1 MPRLARSER
10 RNLTALV
17 AFCSAALLTACA
29 GPAGPETVADLDADQ
44 RQQLQRMLAEE
55 DRRPSAADADAL
67 RTGLSSEVPLMR
79 GFAVRGLGRLEDPA
93 ALQYLGPLLEDPVPA
108 VRAQAASAVA
118 QSVFEDA
125 SETAVRL
132 LGERLDDEADPRVR
146 GVLARALGRLRY
158 VDPAAA
164 ATTQTRLI
172 ALTRDAPVETLLPT
186 LRGLEWLA
194 RTNDF
199 VFDDAS
205 RTRLVEL
212 TRYGRRG
219 AEGAA
224 TGDQEP
230 ASEEQAALAARVRR
244 LAMATLRGGDALDA
258 DTVETSLY
266 DADLEVRRLAAAASG
281 TVPDEERMP
290 VLIEIALADSA
301 GAVRVEGLRW
311 YGRRLRPLRGC
322 QPIVDAIGDDDPHV
336 SLQAIDLLAQGCRP
350 GSAAEN
356 DPDVVALLEQIA
368 TEPSAANEWH
378 QPAHALLAL
387 ARLDAAAATGPI
399 GDMASHPTWQARMYA
414 ARAAGVAG
422 SVDVLENL
430 AGDPDPNVAAAAI
443 AGLAELGA
451 GTAPAALVALERDDY
466 QLLITA
472 ADALE
477 ATTEPGAR
485 AALAAA
491 LARITS
497 QRRETSRD
505 PRLALVERL
514 AELGGPVDAETLRPY
529 LLDFD
534 PRVAERAAETLEAWG
549 IADAIA
555 DPQPLT
561 LQPFPSI
568 EELLALEGS
577 SAIFEMAEGGSF
589 AIELYPF
596 EAPTNVARFARQAEA
611 GYFEGL
617 TFHRVVPN
625 FVVQGGSPGANE
637 YVGDG
642 PYSRDELG
650 MRSHLRGTVGISTRG
665 RDTGDSQIFINLVD
679 NVRLDHAYTII
690 GTVTRGMDV
699 VDAVLEGAKIAR
711 VTVEPAGAND

>member
-1 MPRLARSER
+1 LLA
-10 RNLTALV
+10 
-17 AFCSAALLTACA
+17 
-29 GPAGPETVADLDADQ
+29 
-44 RQQLQRMLAEE
+44 
-55 DRRPSAADADAL
+55 
-67 RTGLSSEVPLMR
+67 
-79 GFAVRGLGRLEDPA
+79 DPA
-93 ALQYLGPLLEDPVPA
+93 PA
-108 VRAQAASAVA
+108 VRAQAASALA
-118 QSVFEDA
+118 QSVFGDS
-125 SETAVRL
+125 SETAARL
-132 LGERLDDEADPRVR
+132 LGERLDEETDPQVR
-146 GVLARALGRLRY
+146 GALARALGRLRY
-158 VDPAAA
+158 DDPAAA
-164 ATTQTRLI
+164 ATTQARLV
-172 ALTRDAPVETLLPT
+172 ALTHDAPVETLLPT

-224 TGDQEP
+224 TDDQEAP
-230 ASEEQAALAARVRR
+230 SEEQAAITARVRR
-244 LAMATLRGGDALDA
+244 LAMATLRGGDELDA
-258 DTVETSLY
+258 DTVETALY
-266 DADLEVRRLAAAASG
+266 DPDVEVRRLAAAASG
-281 TVPDEERMP
+281 AVQDEERLP
-290 VLIEIALADSA
+290 VLIEIALADGA
-301 GAVRVEGLRW
+301 GAVRIEGLRW

-322 QPIVDAIGDDDPHV
+322 QPIVDAVGDDDPHV

-350 GSAAEN
+350 GGVGEN
-356 DPDVVALLEQIA
+356 DPDVVAILEQL
-368 TEPSAANEWH
+368 TMETTTVSAWH
-378 QPAHALLAL
+378 QPAHALVAL

-399 GDMASHPTWQARMYA
+399 GDMASHPAWQARMYA
-414 ARAAGVAG
+414 ARAASAAG
-422 SVDVLENL
+422 SVELLEDL
-430 AGDPDPNVAAAAI
+430 ADDPNPNVAGAAI

-451 GTAPAALVALERDDY
+451 VTAPAALAALERDDY

-477 ATTEPGAR
+477 ATTEPGAT

-514 AELGGPVDAETLRPY
+514 AELGGPDDAETLRPY
-529 LLDFD
+529 LIDFD
-534 PRVAERAAETLEAWG
+534 PRVAERAAETLQAWG
-549 IADAIA
+549 VTDAVADA
-555 DPQPLT
+555 QPRT
-561 LQPFPSI
+561 PQPFPSI
-568 EELLALEGS
+568 EELLALAGS
-577 SAIFEMAEGGSF
+577 TATVEMEDGGTF

-596 EAPTNVARFARQAEA
+596 EAPANVVRFVRQAED

-637 YVGDG
+637 YMGDG

-679 NVRLDHAYTII
+679 NIRLDHAYTII

-699 VDAVLEGAKIAR
+699 VDTVLEGAKIAR
-711 VTVEPAGAND
+711 VTVEPAAPNE